1 MHGFD
6 VWLFRQIYGWPPSWS
21 PVFVGFSEG
30 NKNLAV
36 IFCFLALFVTCL
48 TKPKLRRAALVGVT
62 ALLVSNEV
70 CDLLKAGFKVLRPS
84 VELAGEVVA
93 RVEGGGGFGTA
104 SAHAANTMA
113 IAVAFMLVD
122 RRWGFA
128 WLFVSFM
135 TGLARIYV
143 GVHYPSQV
151 LFGWTLG
158 ALVAWGLY
166 KLSLKIWPD
175 KKKPEAIS
183 DPQPVDG

>member
-30 NKNLAV
+30 NKNWAV
-36 IFCFLALFVTCL
+36 RLVFLALFVTCL
-48 TKPKLRRAALVGVT
+48 TRPKLRRAALVGVT
-62 ALLVSNEV
+62 AWLASNAL
-70 CDLLKAGFKVLRPS
+70 CDVLKSGLKVLRPS
-84 VELAGEVVA
+84 VELASEVVA
-93 RVEGGGGFGTA
+93 RVEGGKGYGTA
-104 SAHAANTMA
+104 SAHAASTMA

-128 WLFVSFM
+128 WLFVSLM

-175 KKKPEAIS
+175 KKNAEAIS
-183 DPQPVDG
+183 DPQPADG